1 MQDYVIDACRWHV
14 AAEAPEYRD
23 RALEHFRDRYT
34 VLLDFLRGD
43 GLLRDPAFGEDVG
56 DRMAFAIRSTDLTDE
71 GLALFRRCHGRWN
84 VAFGQART
92 QRHLTAWKRRLAEL
106 RAAGA

>member
-1 MQDYVIDACRWHV
+1 MQDHVIDACRWHV
-14 AAEAPEYRD
+14 EAEAPEYRA

-34 VLLDFLRGD
+34 VLLDFLRTE
-43 GLLRDPAFGEDVG
+43 GLLRDPLFGQRVDNWSAFT
-56 DRMAFAIRSTDLTDE
+56 IRASDLTDE
-71 GLALFRRCHGRWN
+71 GLELFRICHGRWD

-106 RAAGA
+106 RAVGA